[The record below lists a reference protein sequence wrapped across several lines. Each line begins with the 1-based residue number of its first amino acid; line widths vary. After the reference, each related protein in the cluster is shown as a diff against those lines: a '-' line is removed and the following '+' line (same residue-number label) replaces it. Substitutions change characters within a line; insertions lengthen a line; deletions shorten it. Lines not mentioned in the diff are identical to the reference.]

1 VAELP
6 LGAPAVVARGGPAS
20 FIRVL
25 HMVPG
30 TVAELCRVAA
40 RGPAEDA
47 NSDLPLVVAAEAE
60 PGDGTGGLQAA
71 AVGFL
76 GIGGAELRSLVVA
89 DEWRGL
95 GVGSRVLAAWTS
107 AAADRGARLVTAP
120 MDDEVGFLARHGF
133 TLLGRANA
141 ARLVRL
147 L

>member
-1 VAELP
+1 MKTSRYTEAQILAILRQAE
-6 LGAPAVVARGGPAS
+6 GGMP
-20 FIRVL
+20 
-25 HMVPG
+25 
-30 TVAELCRVAA
+30 VAELCRVAA

-47 NSDLPLVVAAEAE
+47 TVDRPLVVAAEAE

-89 DEWRGL
+89 EEWRGL

-107 AAADRGARLVTAP
+107 AAAARGVRLVSAP
-120 MDDEVGFLARHGF
+120 AGDATGFLARHGF
-133 TLLGRANA
+133 TLLGRATA
-141 ARLVRL
+141 ARMVRL